1 MEIKI
6 EFNGTIEEQEVVD
19 LYRLNNWSSAEK
31 PNQLLPALRNSHTLV
46 TARISGSLVGI
57 ANATYYLQRHPPL
70 ATYLQRHLL
79 LTKTPTLSY
88 LLTKTPTTYK
98 DTHP

>member
-79 LTKTPTLSY
+79 LTKTPTLSC
-88 LLTKTPTTYK
+88 
-98 DTHP
+98 